1 MDFVKLVEVLSKRF
15 NKDILFS
22 GQQIHMAKKK
32 FLLSKGPFLNIYRGE
47 DRDLYFRLV
56 HKNEWTSIM
65 NNIWYQEHNDPFI
78 YEFVIRRHT
87 IISPLYE
94 VNIFGFIKD
103 VIIQQTVS
111 GYDDASDD
119 WEASH
124 EYVFVADVFT
134 PTDFYIHNEDDE
146 VLSNTTSEISRN
158 AVRSYGGYN
167 MDEGTITTQ
176 ELLIP
181 FSQIRRLYLICGH
194 EILGV

>member
-1 MDFVKLVEVLSKRF
+1 MVEGISENEIQGLRENRDIVMTLFARMRF
-15 NKDILFS
+15 RETLFHS
-22 GQQIHMAKKK
+22 NTQFMGRVWDGV
-32 FLLSKGPFLNIYRGE
+32 F
-47 DRDLYFRLV
+47 V

-65 NNIWYQEHNDPFI
+65 NNLWYQEHNDPFI

-194 EILGV
+194 EISGV